1 MNLPN
6 KLTVVRVIDDPVFC
20 MVHASVPRWRD
31 GGK

>member
-6 KLTVVRVIDDPVFC
+6 KLTVVRVLMIPLFC